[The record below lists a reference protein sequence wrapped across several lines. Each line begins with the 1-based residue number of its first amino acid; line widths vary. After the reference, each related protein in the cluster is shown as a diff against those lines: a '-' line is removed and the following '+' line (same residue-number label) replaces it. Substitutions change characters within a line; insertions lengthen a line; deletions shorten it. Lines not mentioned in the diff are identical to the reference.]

1 MYFVLDKGNF
11 GFPCVV
17 SQERSKKMFPTLQDD
32 RCAGEA
38 QK

>member
-1 MYFVLDKGNF
+1 MYLDLDKGNF

-17 SQERSKKMFPTLQDD
+17 YAGKFREK

>member
-17 SQERSKKMFPTLQDD
+17 FPEKSKKLFPALQDD